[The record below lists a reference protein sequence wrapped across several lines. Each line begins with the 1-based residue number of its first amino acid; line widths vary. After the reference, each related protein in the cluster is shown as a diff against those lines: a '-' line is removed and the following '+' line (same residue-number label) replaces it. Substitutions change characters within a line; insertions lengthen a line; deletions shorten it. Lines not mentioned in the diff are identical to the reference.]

1 MTFEPRTPEHRTAHF
16 RFKQYCS
23 AYLYNVEEVRNGLR
37 QRTSSLTRQRGGVKN
52 KAFFEVSYEGDRAA
66 DSG

>member
-1 MTFEPRTPEHRTAHF
+1 M
-16 RFKQYCS
+16 
-23 AYLYNVEEVRNGLR
+23 NGLR